1 MKIVLGKFF
10 RFLNVFFYFSP
21 ILFANYRWRKYLKV
35 LYQRENER
43 LKRKGLN
50 VDAPK
55 TVVYMALS
63 ETTFSGG
70 LSDRLRG
77 IVAIYSECKRMGLP
91 FRIVFEPLHLEDYLS
106 PNKYDWRI
114 NDDEICWDTSC
125 VYPCVILTYHNN
137 SRNFWQRFVQHAILS
152 CFLKKPFRQ
161 IHV

>member
-70 LSDRLRG
+70 QSDHLR
-77 IVAIYSECKRMGLP
+77 
-91 FRIVFEPLHLEDYLS
+91 RIVG
-106 PNKYDWRI
+106 I
-114 NDDEICWDTSC
+114 QND
-125 VYPCVILTYHNN
+125 
-137 SRNFWQRFVQHAILS
+137 R
-152 CFLKKPFRQ
+152 KKMC
-161 IHV
+161 

>member
-55 TVVYMALS
+55 TVVYMAL
-63 ETTFSGG
+63 
-70 LSDRLRG
+70 LRLRS
-77 IVAIYSECKRMGLP
+77 VAG
-91 FRIVFEPLHLEDYLS
+91 
-106 PNKYDWRI
+106 
-114 NDDEICWDTSC
+114 
-125 VYPCVILTYHNN
+125 
-137 SRNFWQRFVQHAILS
+137 
-152 CFLKKPFRQ
+152 
-161 IHV
+161 